1 MKNEDKKQKDKKI
14 ECQNHKNS
22 KLLKMHKIGKEN
34 LLTILKIKTP
44 FYDL

>member
-22 KLLKMHKIGKEN
+22 KLSKMHKIGRGN